1 MDKKCNLLTGS
12 LKSFCT
18 FDSKPVD
25 NCRVEYCG
33 KHINASEI
41 SYVHFCFLNVQQ
53 AAFKRIS
60 AKATQVHENAVF
72 VSSCCEML
80 WCKINAAYNSIPIT
94 IIVCIWSFALCFLR
108 HASLTLQ
115 VKYLL
120 SYMDKYLMRAK
131 DSLLQ
136 ADKGLVHPERVAG
149 TSFTICSCW
158 GYQC

>member
-1 MDKKCNLLTGS
+1 MDKKCNLLTRS

-18 FDSKPVD
+18 FYSKTVDSW
-25 NCRVEYCG
+25 CVEYCV
-33 KHINASEI
+33 KHLNASEI
-41 SYVHFCFLNVQQ
+41 SCVHFCFLNVQQ

-60 AKATQVHENAVF
+60 AKHQVHEKAVF

-80 WCKINAAYNSIPIT
+80 WCKINAAYKNIPIT

-120 SYMDKYLMRAK
+120 SYVDKYLIRAK
-131 DSLLQ
+131 DGLLQ
-136 ADKGLVHPERVAG
+136 ADKDLAHPERVAG
-149 TSFTICSCW
+149 TSFTICSCR
-158 GYQC
+158 GYPC